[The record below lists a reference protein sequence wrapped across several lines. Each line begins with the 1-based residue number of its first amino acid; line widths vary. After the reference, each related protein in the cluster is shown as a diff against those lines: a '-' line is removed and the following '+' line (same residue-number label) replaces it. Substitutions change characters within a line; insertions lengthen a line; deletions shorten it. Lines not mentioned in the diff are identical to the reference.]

1 MKKSSKVQFSGT
13 INIHFMYLSVV
24 IKNIVRHWFE
34 YDNVFTINA
43 IGHIKFNLIVQEL
56 DIFII

>member
-13 INIHFMYLSVV
+13 INIRYMYLSVA
-24 IKNIVRHWFE
+24 IKDTVRHWFE
-34 YDNVFTINA
+34 YDNVFTINT

-56 DIFII
+56 KISMI